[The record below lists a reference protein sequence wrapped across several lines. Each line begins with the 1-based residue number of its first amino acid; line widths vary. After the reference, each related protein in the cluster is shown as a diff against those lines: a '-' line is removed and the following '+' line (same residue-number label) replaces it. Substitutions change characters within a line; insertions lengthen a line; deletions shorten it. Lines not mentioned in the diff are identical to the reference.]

1 MTSVTSGWTRSRLTH
16 FLLSVEQ
23 SRVMRSCYGFSLC
36 VFALSKL
43 EGWPWRAGDCDVSR
57 FFWKNDYRVTNPSEG
72 VFLPHSLPHCYL
84 SLIHHHT
91 NRLDRSLDDFLR
103 RSGNK
108 IDLVVRSGH
117 KKKECV
123 WAEDQKGKKIV
134 LSLIN
139 TKENK
144 NKSQEHLFTNLMER

>member
-1 MTSVTSGWTRSRLTH
+1 MVIMARGEEGCLPTYR
-16 FLLSVEQ
+16 EQ
-23 SRVMRSCYGFSLC
+23 SRT
-36 VFALSKL
+36 ALNY
-43 EGWPWRAGDCDVSR
+43 RATPVNICKRPFKARKPRTG
-57 FFWKNDYRVTNPSEG
+57 
-72 VFLPHSLPHCYL
+72 
-84 SLIHHHT
+84 
-91 NRLDRSLDDFLR
+91 SLDDLLR